1 MRAANGR
8 PSGSRFGWL
17 VAGVWAAVLTAV
29 LAPVAL
35 AQSPGLEPPERPQG
49 LRAEVSHDVV
59 SLSWDDP
66 GDASIS
72 GYQILRRDR
81 DLSPVGV
88 FEVLVDD
95 TGSAAAAYADRQVQ
109 PETRYNYRVKARNT
123 AGLSRRSN
131 FVRADTPPAPEEAIE
146 EALKK
151 AIKALPEEAVTVW
164 TGQLTVG
171 VFAAAAP
178 PVPGYAVW
186 TSQGALS
193 PDSFWF
199 DEKEYTVL
207 GLLEHGGGLNLVLD
221 RPLPHDFVLELGAR
235 RYESGA
241 SLEPVFVWA
250 GRYWWPDDAI
260 GWAAGDELTVSII
273 LDPGTTASERAP
285 APPSAYLTEAP
296 AAHNGR
302 DAFSVKLVF
311 DEPELPLSAALL
323 RDHAL
328 QVSGGSVLAVAAR
341 AGSTTNWTVTLQ
353 PDGDAPLTVS
363 LPSPA
368 DCADAGAV
376 CSADGRKLRGRL
388 TATIAGPPQ
397 LAALHIVGATL
408 SPAFDPATELFTAE
422 TGLEQV
428 TVVAAAD
435 RPSAQLTISPADADP
450 QQAGHQVA
458 LAAAGETTIELE
470 IESAAG
476 ETARVYW
483 VVLRRSAAT
492 PEPPSSGLNAL
503 RFSGLPALEFS
514 EHESR
519 FELDAPEDLEE
530 TTVIVSRAE
539 SEAVVEVFAV
549 RGDDLV
555 ADDAD
560 HDPGA
565 PGHQVRLSGWGD
577 TLLLVRVT
585 SGDGRSQRAYVT
597 HLRGEVE
604 TETAPPA
611 VRSGPRSAPRKPASS
626 GARDDD
632 DVPTLSAL
640 SLSGA
645 DLTPAFA
652 SGVFEYQAKA
662 AADVEQVTVTATPT
676 ASDGTLTVIPAD
688 ADPMLAGHQVDL
700 GAAETVI
707 AVIVSN
713 PAGQLNS
720 YLLTVLRELP
730 ATPTSLQSLVEPVA
744 SITRTSLFALAVT
757 GHTGNLRTTTN
768 YRLELR
774 PDFQHDVFSYQV
786 AAPAEITHVAISP
799 TRWFFDTNI
808 IEEPDGSV
816 IWMDKS
822 YVIGPSG
829 SEIVTT
835 YDIIVRS
842 PGADPST
849 YSITVTRPA
858 LEQTDASLYE
868 LNVQHRRLIPRFD
881 PETHEY
887 RLTVP
892 DHRDTLNVDITST
905 NSNASISVSPAD
917 ADPQEPGYQIP
928 LLPVQPGGEP
938 ALTTVTVTVTSEDLS
953 ATRTYT
959 LTVTRRTPGP
969 ALVTVELPEHCSLR
983 ELEDEPVIDTWYFV
997 TIGAQTCY
1005 RSGLN
1010 ISRMYRM
1017 VVLKRSEINIEL
1029 ITARERFLQV
1039 LDTGGVTRPRSYKYA
1054 DEINPVEQNVSYT
1067 LDAGTYIIRFDQTG
1081 WFSAHN
1087 GRFYTL
1093 NVTGDHVLRPSSRLL
1108 HDLQLDD
1115 VSLPA
1120 FDSYLLSYDV
1130 ARPANNATMTTVTA
1144 TPQAPA
1150 TAADITILPPDADL
1164 NTAGH
1169 QVEIPIDRDTLI
1181 SVRIADSD
1189 GRAAPLTY
1197 TVTVP
1202 LDAEA
1207 APTGLVASSSVDGVQ
1222 LEWISPVKNAS
1233 AITGYAIWRR
1243 SLNAG
1248 DTELT
1253 LLTADT
1259 GNADVA
1265 HLDQTATVTG
1275 DRFEYQVVALRGSV
1289 VSAGSNL
1296 ALIKY
1301 EDPSDS
1307 SLQSLSVQRA
1317 LVPGFGA
1324 DTITYEV
1331 TLPAGTST
1339 FLVDALPSSSRAT
1352 MSASPAPA
1360 HSSQGGFWYELPSS
1374 PDDGADAQIAVAIT
1388 VTSEDDSSSTTYMIT
1403 VTRATG
1409 PAPGGF
1415 KSIEVGWTF
1424 ACAIRLD
1431 GTSACWNYEVPNHA
1445 DHTSH
1450 TSYGYTI
1457 VRNQPQGGVVQEL
1470 TAAIARACTLR
1481 PDGETHC
1488 WGDFHDHI
1496 NTPLL
1501 GGQGTL
1507 TQQSGTGPLIHFFTF
1522 GTGVKLLSDGS
1533 VVDLKSGRLP
1543 SSLAAGPYQ
1552 AVGTASDFTCALDLN
1567 GHIKC
1572 WERGRS
1578 LRIPYPDVE
1587 FKYLGVGGFT
1597 TCGIRKDD
1605 STLHCW
1611 EWISNGR
1618 RYVLHENEPE
1628 GAFQMVDA
1636 GYGAIV
1642 CGVMVSGEARC
1653 WAGWNGNTSHDRFWG
1668 ITLDKFAR
1676 NAANLVVAPDLDTH
1690 SYTMVAMDRHSFACG
1705 LRTDHSIAC
1714 WGWDNEYLASML
1726 PPFESPWHD
1735 SPLLVDL
1742 SVDHGAL
1749 LPEFDRDVTEY
1760 ELSVDNATSTITITP
1775 EVTNLFASYAISADT
1790 DATVTGD
1797 TVDLSVGANV
1807 VTITVTAADG
1817 VTTRAYTLTVTR
1829 AAPTS

>member
-1 MRAANGR
+1 MRAANHWR
-8 PSGSRFGWL
+8 SGSRFRWL

-35 AQSPGLEPPERPQG
+35 AQSPGLEPPERPRG
-49 LRAEVSHDVV
+49 LRAELSHDVV
-59 SLSWDDP
+59 RLSWDDP
-66 GDASIS
+66 GDATIS

-88 FEVLVDD
+88 FEVLVED
-95 TGSAAAAYADRQVQ
+95 TGSAAAAYADRRVQ
-109 PETRYNYRVKARNT
+109 PETRYNYRVKARN
-123 AGLSRRSN
+123 AGGLSRRSN
-131 FVRADTPPAPEEAIE
+131 FVRADTPAAPEEAIE

-151 AIKALPEEAVTVW
+151 AIEALPEEAVTVW

-178 PVPGYAVW
+178 PVAGYAGW
-186 TSQGALS
+186 TRQGALS
-193 PDSFWF
+193 PESFWF
-199 DEKEYTVL
+199 DKKEYTVL

-250 GRYWWPDDAI
+250 GRYWWLDAAI
-260 GWAAGDELTVSII
+260 GWAAGDELTVSIV
-273 LDPGTTASERAP
+273 LDPSTTASARSP
-285 APPSAYLTEAP
+285 APPSAYLAEAP

-302 DAFSVKLVF
+302 DAFSLRLIF
-311 DEPELPLSAALL
+311 DEPELLLSAALL

-328 QVSGGSVLAVAAR
+328 QVSGGSVAAVAAR
-341 AGSTTNWTVTLQ
+341 AGSTTSWTVTLQ

-376 CSADGRKLRGRL
+376 CAADGRKLRGRL

-397 LAALHIVGATL
+397 LAALRIVGATL
-408 SPAFDPATELFTAE
+408 SPAFDPATELFTAAAE

-435 RPSAQLTISPADADP
+435 RPSAQLTISPPDADP

-470 IESAAG
+470 LQSLTG

-483 VVLRRSAAT
+483 VVLRRSAAA
-492 PEPPSSGLNAL
+492 PEAPSSGLNAL

-514 EHESR
+514 AHESR
-519 FELDAPEDLEE
+519 FELDAPDDLTQ
-530 TTVIVSRAE
+530 TTVVVSRTE
-539 SEAVVEVFAV
+539 SEAGVDVFTV
-549 RGDDLV
+549 RGDELV

-585 SGDGRSQRAYVT
+585 SGDGRSQRVYVT
-597 HLRGEVE
+597 RLRGEVE

-611 VRSGPRSAPRKPASS
+611 GRSGTRSAPRKPASG
-626 GARDDD
+626 GARDDE
-632 DVPTLSAL
+632 VPTLSAL
-640 SLSGA
+640 SLGGA
-645 DLTPAFA
+645 SLIPAFA
-652 SGVFEYQAKA
+652 SDVFEYQADA
-662 AADVEQVTVTATPT
+662 AADVAEVTVSATPS

-688 ADPMLAGHQVDL
+688 ADALQTGHQVSL
-700 GAAETVI
+700 GAAGTETVI

-713 PAGQLNS
+713 AAGQLNS
-720 YLLTVLRELP
+720 YLLTVLRQLP
-730 ATPTSLQSLVEPVA
+730 ATPTTPTTLQSLVVEGHELSPAFAAAVPLYSVDAGANVSDVTLTAVA
-744 SITRTSLFALAVT
+744 TADTATI
-757 GHTGNLRTTTN
+757 
-768 YRLELR
+768 
-774 PDFQHDVFSYQV
+774 DFVPADADANAPGYQV
-786 AAPAEITHVAISP
+786 AL
-799 TRWFFDTNI
+799 
-808 IEEPDGSV
+808 G
-816 IWMDKS
+816 
-822 YVIGPSG
+822 
-829 SEIVTT
+829 
-835 YDIIVRS
+835 S
-842 PGADPST
+842 PGAQTTTSIAIIISAPGAAAHTTYVVIITRAAPDPSDAALQSLSLDGHALTPAFDPETSDYALTVPADSGSVTIRAVSSSPSASLSVSPPDADPLEPGHQIPLVAVESGQPPSLTTAAVTVTSADLATTQT
-849 YSITVTRPA
+849 YTITVTRR
-858 LEQTDASLYE
+858 
-868 LNVQHRRLIPRFD
+868 VPRFL
-881 PETHEY
+881 PVTME
-887 RLTVP
+887 LP
-892 DHRDTLNVDITST
+892 PGCTLREIADGPIEGGEWTTSCG
-905 NSNASISVSPAD
+905 SVNKEQGSS
-917 ADPQEPGYQIP
+917 EPGYSSYSTYYRLVQLEHGWVTIRLLTESSVIQGQANNLVVVLRSARGISLAKRYELWNDHFHVQGP
-928 LLPVQPGGEP
+928 LGKTLKPGNYVIE
-938 ALTTVTVTVTSEDLS
+938 LVNYCRTDC
-953 ATRTYT
+953 TRDWHYT
-959 LTVTRRTPGP
+959 LRV
-969 ALVTVELPEHCSLR
+969 A
-983 ELEDEPVIDTWYFV
+983 
-997 TIGAQTCY
+997 GA
-1005 RSGLN
+1005 RS
-1010 ISRMYRM
+1010 
-1017 VVLKRSEINIEL
+1017 
-1029 ITARERFLQV
+1029 
-1039 LDTGGVTRPRSYKYA
+1039 
-1054 DEINPVEQNVSYT
+1054 
-1067 LDAGTYIIRFDQTG
+1067 
-1081 WFSAHN
+1081 
-1087 GRFYTL
+1087 
-1093 NVTGDHVLRPSSRLL
+1093 LRPSTPLL
-1108 HDLQLDD
+1108 ANLQLSD
-1115 VSLPA
+1115 VNLPP
-1120 FDSYLLSYDV
+1120 FSDQQLLYSVD
-1130 ARPANNATMTTVTA
+1130 RPAGVVAATTVTA
-1144 TPQAPA
+1144 TPQAPV
-1150 TAADITILPPDADL
+1150 TDGDVTILPLDADPI
-1164 NTAGH
+1164 TPGH
-1169 QVEIPIDRDTLI
+1169 QVKLPIDRKTVI
-1181 SVRIADSD
+1181 SVQVADPAGLAS
-1189 GRAAPLTY
+1189 PVTY
-1197 TVTVP
+1197 TVTIP
-1202 LDAEA
+1202 HDAAA
-1207 APTGLVASSSVDGVQ
+1207 APTGLSASNTADGVQ
-1222 LEWISPVKNAS
+1222 LKWIAPVKDAG
-1233 AITGYAIWRR
+1233 AITSYAVWRR
-1243 SLNAG
+1243 HLDAG
-1248 DTELT
+1248 ETELS
-1253 LLTADT
+1253 LLAADSGTADT
-1259 GNADVA
+1259 VY
-1265 HLDQTATVTG
+1265 LDQTATVIEH
-1275 DRFEYQVVALRGSV
+1275 RYEYQVVALRGSI
-1289 VSAGSNL
+1289 VSFRSNL
-1296 ALIKY
+1296 LQHRY
-1301 EDPSDS
+1301 EDPSDAG
-1307 SLQSLSVQRA
+1307 LRA
-1317 LVPGFGA
+1317 LSMNGALVSGFHA
-1324 DTITYEV
+1324 DTLSYEV
-1331 TLPAGTST
+1331 TVPAGTST
-1339 FLVDALPSSSRAT
+1339 VSVEGLPNNTRA
-1352 MSASPAPA
+1352 SISVLPAPA
-1360 HSSQGGFWYELPSS
+1360 HTSHNGYWFELDLLPAGGVPVQT
-1374 PDDGADAQIAVAIT
+1374 AIALT
-1388 VTSEDDSSSTTYMIT
+1388 VTSEDGSVTTTYTIVVTRSTTS
-1403 VTRATG
+1403 
-1409 PAPGGF
+1409 GGF

-1424 ACAIRLD
+1424 ACAIRVD
-1431 GTSACWNYEVPNHA
+1431 GTSACWNYEVPKHA

-1543 SSLAAGPYQ
+1543 ESLAAGPYQ

-1642 CGVMVSGEARC
+1642 CGVMVAGEARC

-1742 SVDHGAL
+1742 TVDNGVL
-1749 LPEFDRDVTEY
+1749 RPGFDRDVTAY
-1760 ELSVDNATSTITITP
+1760 ELSVDNATTAITITP
-1775 EVTNLFASYAISADT
+1775 EVTNLFATYAISADT
-1790 DATVTGD
+1790 DATVTDD
-1797 TVDLSVGANV
+1797 TVDLSLGANV

-1817 VTTRAYTLTVTR
+1817 VTTRASTLTVTR
-1829 AAPTS
+1829 AAAN

>member
-1 MRAANGR
+1 MRAANHWR
-8 PSGSRFGWL
+8 RSARRFGWL
-17 VAGVWAAVLTAV
+17 LPGLLVTVLAAV

-49 LRAEVSHDVV
+49 LRAEVSHDAV

-66 GDASIS
+66 GDATIS

-81 DLSPVGV
+81 DRSPVGV
-88 FEVLVDD
+88 FEVLVEDS
-95 TGSAAAAYADRQVQ
+95 GGAAAAYIDRQVQ
-109 PETRYNYRVKARNT
+109 PETRYNYRVKARNA
-123 AGLSRRSN
+123 AGLSPRSN
-131 FVRADTPPAPEEAIE
+131 FVRADTPAAPEEAIE

-151 AIKALPEEAVTVW
+151 AIEALPEEAVTVW

-178 PVPGYAVW
+178 PVPGYSVW
-186 TSQGALS
+186 TRQGALS

-199 DEKEYTVL
+199 DKKEYTVL
-207 GLLEHGGGLNLVLD
+207 GLLEHGGGLNLVLG

-235 RYESGA
+235 RYESGE

-260 GWAAGDELTVSII
+260 GWAAGDELTVSIV
-273 LDPGTTASERAP
+273 LDPSTTASERAL

-302 DAFSVKLVF
+302 DPFRVKLVF
-311 DEPELPLSAALL
+311 DESALPLSAALL

-328 QVSGGSVLAVAAR
+328 QVSGGSVLAVTQGR
-341 AGSTTNWTVTLQ
+341 RSDWLITLQ
-353 PDGDAPLTVS
+353 PDGDGPLTVS

-388 TATIAGPPQ
+388 TATVAGPPQ
-397 LAALHIVGATL
+397 LAALQIVGATL
-408 SPAFDPATELFTAE
+408 SPAFDPATELFTAAAE

-435 RPSAQLTISPADADP
+435 RPSAQLTISPPDADP

-458 LAAAGETTIELE
+458 LAAAGETTIGLELQ
-470 IESAAG
+470 SLTG
-476 ETARVYW
+476 EPARVYW

-492 PEPPSSGLNAL
+492 PEAPSSGLNAL

-519 FELDAPEDLEE
+519 FELDAPEALEE
-530 TTVIVSRAE
+530 TTVVVSRAE
-539 SEAVVEVFAV
+539 SEAGVDVFTV
-549 RGDDLV
+549 RGDELV
-555 ADDAD
+555 VDEAD

-597 HLRGEVE
+597 HLRGEPN
-604 TETAPPA
+604 TPPA
-611 VRSGPRSAPRKPASS
+611 TSGLRSGPRSAPKLNSN
-626 GARDDD
+626 GARDD
-632 DVPTLSAL
+632 VPATLSAL

-652 SGVFEYQAKA
+652 SDVFMYEASVA
-662 AADVEQVTVTATPT
+662 TDVEQVTITAMPS

-688 ADPMLAGHQVDL
+688 ADALQTGHQVSL
-700 GAAETVI
+700 GAAGTETVI

-720 YLLTVLRELP
+720 YLLTVLRDLP

-744 SITRTSLFALAVT
+744 TITRTSLFALAVT
-757 GHTGNLRTTTN
+757 GHTGNLRTTKN

-774 PDFQHDVFSYQV
+774 PDFRPDIFSYQV

-799 TRWFFDTNI
+799 TRWFFDTNT
-808 IEEPDGSV
+808 IEEPDGSA

-822 YVIGPSG
+822 YRIGPPG
-829 SEIVTT
+829 SEIATT
-835 YDIIVRS
+835 YDVIVRS

-881 PETHEY
+881 PETYEY

-892 DHRDTLNVDITST
+892 DHRDTLNVDITSS

-928 LLPVQPGGEP
+928 LVPVQPGGEP

-983 ELEDEPVIDTWYFV
+983 ELEDEPIIDTWYFM

-1029 ITARERFLQV
+1029 TTARERFLQV
-1039 LDTGGVTRPRSYKYA
+1039 LDAGGVTGPRSYTYA

-1093 NVTGDHVLRPSSRLL
+1093 NVTGDHLLRPSSPLL
-1108 HDLQLDD
+1108 RDLQLSDI
-1115 VSLPA
+1115 SLAA
-1120 FDSYLLSYDV
+1120 FDSYSLNYEV
-1130 ARPANNATMTTVTA
+1130 ARPASDVAMTTVTA
-1144 TPQAPA
+1144 TPQAPV
-1150 TAADITILPPDADL
+1150 TAAGITILPADADL

-1169 QVEIPIDRDTLI
+1169 QVEIPIDSDTII
-1181 SVRIADSD
+1181 SVRIAASG
-1189 GRAAPLTY
+1189 GRVAPLTY

-1202 LDAEA
+1202 YDAEA
-1207 APTGLVASSSVDGVQ
+1207 APTGLSASNTADGVQ
-1222 LEWISPVKNAS
+1222 LNWIAPAKNAG
-1233 AITGYAIWRR
+1233 AITGYAVWRR
-1243 SLNAG
+1243 HLDAGETALSLLAADSG
-1248 DTELT
+1248 
-1253 LLTADT
+1253 TAD
-1259 GNADVA
+1259 AVY
-1265 HLDQTATVTG
+1265 LDQTATVIR
-1275 DRFEYQVVALRGSV
+1275 DRYEYQVVALRGSV
-1289 VSAGSNL
+1289 VSAGSNVL
-1296 ALIKY
+1296 QHKY
-1301 EDPSDS
+1301 EDPSDAR
-1307 SLQSLSVQRA
+1307 LYALSVDDA

-1324 DTITYEV
+1324 DTLSYEV
-1331 TLPAGTST
+1331 TVPAGASTVRVEGLPNNSEASLSVLPA
-1339 FLVDALPSSSRAT
+1339 PSHR
-1352 MSASPAPA
+1352 
-1360 HSSQGGFWYELPSS
+1360 SQGGYWFELDPLPTDGIS
-1374 PDDGADAQIAVAIT
+1374 PQLAIALT
-1388 VTSEDDSSSTTYMIT
+1388 VTSEDGSMTTTYTVT
-1403 VTRATG
+1403 VTRSTT
-1409 PAPGGF
+1409 PAAGGF
-1415 KSIEVGWTF
+1415 KYIEVGWTF
-1424 ACAIRLD
+1424 ACAIRID
-1431 GTSACWNYEVPNHA
+1431 GTPVCWNYEVPRDA
-1445 DHTSH
+1445 DHAGWS
-1450 TSYGYTI
+1450 SYGYPI
-1457 VRNQPQGGVVQEL
+1457 VDNQPQGGVVQEL
-1470 TAAIARACTLR
+1470 TASIARACALR

-1488 WGDFHDHI
+1488 WGTLGDPI
-1496 NTPLL
+1496 NTPSI
-1501 GGQGTL
+1501 GGQETL
-1507 TQQSGTGPLIHFFTF
+1507 TQQSGTGPLIHLYTF
-1522 GTGVKLLSDGS
+1522 ETGVKLLSDGS
-1533 VVDLKSGRLP
+1533 VFDTMSGRLP
-1543 SSLAAGPYQ
+1543 ETLAAGPYQ
-1552 AVGTASDFTCALDLN
+1552 AIATARASGCGLDLD

-1572 WERGRS
+1572 WANGRAV
-1578 LRIPYPDVE
+1578 RIPYPEVE
-1587 FKYLGVGGFT
+1587 FKYLGAGGYT
-1597 TCGIRKDD
+1597 VCGIRADN
-1605 STLHCW
+1605 STLLCW
-1611 EWISNGR
+1611 EWTSDMS
-1618 RYVLHENEPE
+1618 RYVLHDNEPE
-1628 GAFQMVDA
+1628 DKFRMVDA
-1636 GYGAIV
+1636 GYGAIL
-1642 CGVMVSGEARC
+1642 CGVTVAGKAQC
-1653 WAGWNGNTSHDRFWG
+1653 WAGWNEKNSDRFWG
-1668 ITLDKFAR
+1668 HTTERYAA
-1676 NAANLVVAPDLDTH
+1676 NVANLVVAPDLDTH
-1690 SYTMVAMDRHSFACG
+1690 SYTMVAMDRQSFACG
-1705 LRTDHSIAC
+1705 LHTDHSIAC
-1714 WGWDNEYLASML
+1714 WGWDNEYLASLL
-1726 PPFESPWHD
+1726 PSFESPWHD
-1735 SPLLVDL
+1735 SAELVAL
-1742 SVDHGAL
+1742 TVDNGVL
-1749 LPEFDRDVTEY
+1749 LPEFDRDVTAY
-1760 ELSVDNATSTITITP
+1760 ELSVDNATTAITITP
-1775 EVTNLFASYAISADT
+1775 EVTNLFATYAISADT
-1790 DATVTGD
+1790 DATVIDD

-1829 AAPTS
+1829 AAAN

>member
-1 MRAANGR
+1 MRAANHWR
-8 PSGSRFGWL
+8 SRSRFGWL
-17 VAGVWAAVLTAV
+17 LAGVWVAVLTAV

-49 LRAEVSHDVV
+49 LRAEVSHDAV

-66 GDASIS
+66 GDATIS

-88 FEVLVDD
+88 FEVLVED

-109 PETRYNYRVKARNT
+109 PETRYNYRVKARNA

-131 FVRADTPPAPEEAIE
+131 FVRADTPAAPEEAIE

-151 AIKALPEEAVTVW
+151 AIEALPEEAVTVW

-178 PVPGYAVW
+178 PVAGYAGW
-186 TSQGALS
+186 TRQGALS

-199 DEKEYTVL
+199 DKKEYTVL
-207 GLLEHGGGLNLVLD
+207 GLLEHGGGLNLVLG

-260 GWAAGDELTVSII
+260 GWAAGDELTVSIV
-273 LDPGTTASERAP
+273 LDPSTTASERAP

-302 DAFSVKLVF
+302 DAFSLRLIF
-311 DEPELPLSAALL
+311 DEPELPLTAALL

-328 QVSGGSVLAVAAR
+328 QVSGGSVLAVTQGRR
-341 AGSTTNWTVTLQ
+341 ANDWLITLQ

-397 LAALHIVGATL
+397 LAALQIVGATL
-408 SPAFDPATELFTAE
+408 SPAFDPATEFYTAAAE

-435 RPSAQLTISPADADP
+435 RPSAQLTIRPADADP
-450 QQAGHQVA
+450 QQAGHQIA

-470 IESAAG
+470 LESAAG

-483 VVLRRSAAT
+483 VVLRRSAAA
-492 PEPPSSGLNAL
+492 PEAPSSGLNAL

-514 EHESR
+514 EQESR
-519 FELDAPEDLEE
+519 YELDAPEALEE

-539 SEAVVEVFAV
+539 SEAGVDIFTV
-549 RGDDLV
+549 RGDELV
-555 ADDAD
+555 VDEAD
-560 HDPGA
+560 HDPNA
-565 PGHQVRLSGWGD
+565 PGHQTLLSEWGD

-597 HLRGEVE
+597 RLRGEPNS
-604 TETAPPA
+604 PPA
-611 VRSGPRSAPRKPASS
+611 TPALRSGTRSAPKKPASS
-626 GARDDD
+626 GARDD

-645 DLTPAFA
+645 SLTPAFA
-652 SGVFEYQAKA
+652 ADVYFYQADA
-662 AADVEQVTVTATPT
+662 AADVEQVTITATPS

-688 ADPMLAGHQVDL
+688 ADPLQTGHQVSL
-700 GAAETVI
+700 GAAGTETVI
-707 AVIVSN
+707 AVIVSD
-713 PAGQLNS
+713 AQGQLNS
-720 YLLTVLRELP
+720 YLISVLRAAP
-730 ATPTSLQSLVEPVA
+730 QTPTTLQSLVVEGHELSPA
-744 SITRTSLFALAVT
+744 FAADVPLYSVDVGANVSDVT
-757 GHTGNLRTTTN
+757 LTALPT
-768 YRLELR
+768 
-774 PDFQHDVFSYQV
+774 
-786 AAPAEITHVAISP
+786 AATAT
-799 TRWFFDTNI
+799 
-808 IEEPDGSV
+808 
-816 IWMDKS
+816 
-822 YVIGPSG
+822 
-829 SEIVTT
+829 
-835 YDIIVRS
+835 
-842 PGADPST
+842 
-849 YSITVTRPA
+849 
-858 LEQTDASLYE
+858 
-868 LNVQHRRLIPRFD
+868 
-881 PETHEY
+881 
-887 RLTVP
+887 LTFV
-892 DHRDTLNVDITST
+892 
-905 NSNASISVSPAD
+905 PAD
-917 ADPQEPGYQIP
+917 ADPATPGYQVALGSPGAQTTTSIAIIISAPGAAAHATYVVIVTRAAPDPTDAALRSLSVDGYGLTPAFDAETYDYALTVPADSGSVTIRALSRSPNASLSVSPPDADPLEPGHQIP
-928 LLPVQPGGEP
+928 LAAVEPGQPP
-938 ALTTVTVTVTSEDLS
+938 SLTTATVTVTSADLS

-959 LTVTRRTPGP
+959 ITITVARKSPIFVPITM
-969 ALVTVELPEHCSLR
+969 ELPSGCTLR
-983 ELEDEPVIDTWYFV
+983 EIADGPIEGGEWTTSCGSVNKEQGSSEPGYSSYSTYYRLVQLEHGWV
-997 TIGAQTCY
+997 TIRLLTESSVIQGQANN
-1005 RSGLN
+1005 LV
-1010 ISRMYRM
+1010 
-1017 VVLKRSEINIEL
+1017 VVLRSARGISLAKRYELWNDHFHVQGPLGKTLKPGNYVIEL
-1029 ITARERFLQV
+1029 VNYCRT
-1039 LDTGGVTRPRSYKYA
+1039 DCTR
-1054 DEINPVEQNVSYT
+1054 DWHYT
-1067 LDAGTYIIRFDQTG
+1067 LRVAGAR
-1081 WFSAHN
+1081 S
-1087 GRFYTL
+1087 
-1093 NVTGDHVLRPSSRLL
+1093 LRPSTPLL
-1108 HDLQLDD
+1108 ANLQLSD
-1115 VSLPA
+1115 VNLPP
-1120 FDSYLLSYDV
+1120 FSDQQLLYSVD
-1130 ARPANNATMTTVTA
+1130 RPAGVVAATTVTA
-1144 TPQAPA
+1144 TPQAPV
-1150 TAADITILPPDADL
+1150 TDGDVTILPLDADPI
-1164 NTAGH
+1164 TPGH
-1169 QVEIPIDRDTLI
+1169 QVKLPIDRKTVI
-1181 SVRIADSD
+1181 SVQVADPAGLAS
-1189 GRAAPLTY
+1189 PVTY

-1202 LDAEA
+1202 HDAEA
-1207 APTGLVASSSVDGVQ
+1207 APTGLSASNTADGVQ
-1222 LEWISPVKNAS
+1222 LKWIAPVKDAG
-1233 AITGYAIWRR
+1233 AITSYAVWRR
-1243 SLNAG
+1243 HLDAG
-1248 DTELT
+1248 ETELS
-1253 LLTADT
+1253 LLAADSGTADT
-1259 GNADVA
+1259 VY
-1265 HLDQTATVTG
+1265 LDQTATVIEH
-1275 DRFEYQVVALRGSV
+1275 RYEYQVVALRGSI
-1289 VSAGSNL
+1289 VSFRSNL
-1296 ALIKY
+1296 LQHRY
-1301 EDPSDS
+1301 EDPSDAG
-1307 SLQSLSVQRA
+1307 LRA
-1317 LVPGFGA
+1317 LSMNGALVSGFHA
-1324 DTITYEV
+1324 DTLSYEV
-1331 TLPAGTST
+1331 TVPAGTST
-1339 FLVDALPSSSRAT
+1339 VSVEGLPNNTRA
-1352 MSASPAPA
+1352 SISVLPAPA
-1360 HSSQGGFWYELPSS
+1360 HTSHNGYWFELDLLPAGGVPVQT
-1374 PDDGADAQIAVAIT
+1374 AIALT
-1388 VTSEDDSSSTTYMIT
+1388 VTSEDGSVTTTYTIVVTRSTTS
-1403 VTRATG
+1403 
-1409 PAPGGF
+1409 GGF
-1415 KSIEVGWTF
+1415 KFIEVGWTF

-1431 GTSACWNYEVPNHA
+1431 GTSACWNYEVPKHA
-1445 DHTSH
+1445 DHTNH
-1450 TSYGYTI
+1450 TRYGYTI

-1522 GTGVKLLSDGS
+1522 GTGVKLLSVGS

-1543 SSLAAGPYQ
+1543 ESLAAGPYQ

-1611 EWISNGR
+1611 EWISSGR

-1628 GAFQMVDA
+1628 DAFQMVDA
-1636 GYGAIV
+1636 GYGAII

-1653 WAGWNGNTSHDRFWG
+1653 WAGWNDDTSRDVFWG
-1668 ITLDKFAR
+1668 ITLDDFAR

-1749 LPEFDRDVTEY
+1749 LPEFDRDVSAY
-1760 ELSVDNATSTITITP
+1760 ELSVDNATTAITITP

-1790 DATVTGD
+1790 DATVIDD
-1797 TVDLSVGANV
+1797 TVALSVGANV

-1829 AAPTS
+1829 GAAN

>member
-1 MRAANGR
+1 MRAANHWR
-8 PSGSRFGWL
+8 SRSRFGWL

-49 LRAEVSHDVV
+49 LRAEVSHDAV

-66 GDASIS
+66 GDATIS

-88 FEVLVDD
+88 FEVLVED
-95 TGSAAAAYADRQVQ
+95 TGSATAAYADRQVQ
-109 PETRYNYRVKARNT
+109 PETRYNYRVKARNA

-131 FVRADTPPAPEEAIE
+131 FVRADTPAAPEEAIE

-151 AIKALPEEAVTVW
+151 AIEALPEEAVTVW

-178 PVPGYAVW
+178 PVPGYAGW
-186 TSQGALS
+186 IQQGALS
-193 PDSFWF
+193 PRDFSFA
-199 DEKEYTVL
+199 DEYYTVL
-207 GLLEHGGGLNLVLD
+207 GLIEHGGGLNLVLD
-221 RPLPHDFVLELGAR
+221 QPLPHDFVLELGAR

-260 GWAAGDELTVSII
+260 GWAAGDELTVSIV
-273 LDPGTTASERAP
+273 LDPSTTASEREL

-302 DAFSVKLVF
+302 DAFSLRLIF
-311 DEPELPLSAALL
+311 DESDLPLSAALL
-323 RDHAL
+323 RDQAL
-328 QVSGGSVLAVAAR
+328 QVSGGSVL
-341 AGSTTNWTVTLQ
+341 TVTQGRRDSDWLITLQ

-397 LAALHIVGATL
+397 LAALQIVGATL
-408 SPAFDPATELFTAE
+408 SPAFDPATEFYTAAAE

-435 RPSAQLTISPADADP
+435 RPSAQLTIRPADADP
-450 QQAGHQVA
+450 QQAGHQIA

-470 IESAAG
+470 LESAAG

-483 VVLRRSAAT
+483 VVLRRSAAA
-492 PEPPSSGLNAL
+492 PEAPSSGLNAL

-519 FELDAPEDLEE
+519 YELDAPEALEE

-539 SEAVVEVFAV
+539 SEAGVDVFSV
-549 RGDDLV
+549 RGDELV
-555 ADDAD
+555 VDEAD
-560 HDPGA
+560 HDPNA
-565 PGHQVRLSGWGD
+565 PGHQTLLSDWGD

-597 HLRGEVE
+597 HLRGEPNS
-604 TETAPPA
+604 PPA
-611 VRSGPRSAPRKPASS
+611 TPALRSGTRAATTAK
-626 GARDDD
+626 GARDD
-632 DVPTLSAL
+632 VPTTLSAL

-652 SGVFEYQAKA
+652 ADVFEYQANA
-662 AADVEQVTVTATPT
+662 AADVAEVTVSATPS
-676 ASDGTLTVIPAD
+676 ASGGTLRVIPAD
-688 ADPMLAGHQVDL
+688 ADALQTGHQVSL
-700 GAAETVI
+700 GAVGTETVI

-713 PAGQLNS
+713 AAGQLNS

-757 GHTGNLRTTTN
+757 GHTGNLRTTKN

-774 PDFQHDVFSYQV
+774 PDFQPDIFSYQV

-799 TRWFFDTNI
+799 TRWFFDTNTI
-808 IEEPDGSV
+808 QEPDGSA

-822 YVIGPSG
+822 YRIGPPG
-829 SEIVTT
+829 SEIATT

-881 PETHEY
+881 PETYEY

-892 DHRDTLNVDITST
+892 DHRDTLNVDITSS

-928 LLPVQPGGEP
+928 LVPVQPGGEP

-983 ELEDEPVIDTWYFV
+983 ELEDEPIIDTWYFV

-1005 RSGLN
+1005 GSGLD

-1039 LDTGGVTRPRSYKYA
+1039 LDTGGVTGPRSYKYA

-1108 HDLQLDD
+1108 RDLQLDD

-1150 TAADITILPPDADL
+1150 TAADITILPADADL

-1169 QVEIPIDRDTLI
+1169 QVELPIDRDTLI
-1181 SVRIADSD
+1181 SVRIANSD
-1189 GRAAPLTY
+1189 GRVAPLTY

-1248 DTELT
+1248 ETELT

-1265 HLDQTATVTG
+1265 YLDQTPTVTG
-1275 DRFEYQVVALRGSV
+1275 DRFEYQVVALRVSV

-1301 EDPSDS
+1301 EHPSDS

-1324 DTITYEV
+1324 NTITYEV

-1339 FLVDALPSSSRAT
+1339 FQVDALPSSSRAT
-1352 MSASPAPA
+1352 ISASPAPA

-1388 VTSEDDSSSTTYMIT
+1388 VTSEDDSSSTTY
-1403 VTRATG
+1403 
-1409 PAPGGF
+1409 
-1415 KSIEVGWTF
+1415 
-1424 ACAIRLD
+1424 
-1431 GTSACWNYEVPNHA
+1431 
-1445 DHTSH
+1445 
-1450 TSYGYTI
+1450 
-1457 VRNQPQGGVVQEL
+1457 
-1470 TAAIARACTLR
+1470 
-1481 PDGETHC
+1481 
-1488 WGDFHDHI
+1488 
-1496 NTPLL
+1496 
-1501 GGQGTL
+1501 
-1507 TQQSGTGPLIHFFTF
+1507 
-1522 GTGVKLLSDGS
+1522 
-1533 VVDLKSGRLP
+1533 
-1543 SSLAAGPYQ
+1543 
-1552 AVGTASDFTCALDLN
+1552 
-1567 GHIKC
+1567 
-1572 WERGRS
+1572 
-1578 LRIPYPDVE
+1578 
-1587 FKYLGVGGFT
+1587 
-1597 TCGIRKDD
+1597 
-1605 STLHCW
+1605 
-1611 EWISNGR
+1611 
-1618 RYVLHENEPE
+1618 
-1628 GAFQMVDA
+1628 
-1636 GYGAIV
+1636 
-1642 CGVMVSGEARC
+1642 
-1653 WAGWNGNTSHDRFWG
+1653 
-1668 ITLDKFAR
+1668 
-1676 NAANLVVAPDLDTH
+1676 
-1690 SYTMVAMDRHSFACG
+1690 
-1705 LRTDHSIAC
+1705 
-1714 WGWDNEYLASML
+1714 
-1726 PPFESPWHD
+1726 
-1735 SPLLVDL
+1735 
-1742 SVDHGAL
+1742 
-1749 LPEFDRDVTEY
+1749 
-1760 ELSVDNATSTITITP
+1760 
-1775 EVTNLFASYAISADT
+1775 
-1790 DATVTGD
+1790 
-1797 TVDLSVGANV
+1797 
-1807 VTITVTAADG
+1807 TITVTPRHGTGDRR
-1817 VTTRAYTLTVTR
+1817 VQVHRSRLDLR
-1829 AAPTS
+1829 LRHPP

>member
-1 MRAANGR
+1 MRAANGSW
-8 PSGSRFGWL
+8 SGSRFRWL
-17 VAGVWAAVLTAV
+17 LAGLWVAVLTAV

-49 LRAEVSHDVV
+49 LRAEVSHDAV

-66 GDASIS
+66 GDATIS

-88 FEVLVDD
+88 FEVLVED

-109 PETRYNYRVKARNT
+109 PETRYNYRVKARNA

-131 FVRADTPPAPEEAIE
+131 FVRADTPAAPEEAIE

-151 AIKALPEEAVTVW
+151 AIEALPEEAVTVW

-178 PVPGYAVW
+178 PVPGYAGW
-186 TSQGALS
+186 TEQGALA
-193 PDSFWF
+193 PRDFSFA
-199 DEKEYTVL
+199 DEYYTVL

-260 GWAAGDELTVSII
+260 GWAAGDELTVSIV
-273 LDPGTTASERAP
+273 LDPSTTASGREL

-302 DAFSVKLVF
+302 DPFRVKLVF
-311 DEPELPLSAALL
+311 DESALPLSAALL

-328 QVSGGSVLAVAAR
+328 QVSGGSVLAVTQGR
-341 AGSTTNWTVTLQ
+341 RSDWLITLQ

-388 TATIAGPPQ
+388 TATIAGPPGPPP
-397 LAALHIVGATL
+397 LSALRLEGAAL
-408 SPAFDPATELFTAE
+408 SPAFDPATELYTAE
-422 TGLEQV
+422 AEAGLTQV
-428 TVVAAAD
+428 TVEAAAGD
-435 RPSAQLTISPADADP
+435 PAALLTITPADADA

-458 LAAAGETTIELE
+458 LAAAGETTIEIRL
-470 IESAAG
+470 SAATDDASG
-476 ETARVYW
+476 AAARGYW
-483 VVLRRSAAT
+483 VVVRRAAA
-492 PEPPSSGLNAL
+492 PEAPSSGLNAL

-539 SEAVVEVFAV
+539 SEAGVDVFTV
-549 RGDDLV
+549 RGDELV
-555 ADDAD
+555 VDDAD

-577 TLLLVRVT
+577 TLLLVRIT
-585 SGDGRSQRAYVT
+585 SGDGRSQRVYAT
-597 HLRGEVE
+597 RLRGEPN
-604 TETAPPA
+604 TPPA
-611 VRSGPRSAPRKPASS
+611 TTGLRSGTRSATTAK
-626 GARDDD
+626 GARDD
-632 DVPTLSAL
+632 VPTTLSAL

-652 SGVFEYQAKA
+652 GNVFEYQASVA
-662 AADVEQVTVTATPT
+662 TDVEQVTITATPS
-676 ASDGTLTVIPAD
+676 ASDGMLRVIPAD
-688 ADPMLAGHQVDL
+688 ADALQTGHQVDL

-720 YLLTVLRELP
+720 YLISVLRELP
-730 ATPTSLQSLVEPVA
+730 ATPTTLQSLVVEGHELSPA
-744 SITRTSLFALAVT
+744 FAA
-757 GHTGNLRTTTN
+757 
-768 YRLELR
+768 
-774 PDFQHDVFSYQV
+774 DVLQYQV
-786 AAPAEITHVAISP
+786 AADAHVSQVTLTALP
-799 TRWFFDTNI
+799 TAAAAT
-808 IEEPDGSV
+808 
-816 IWMDKS
+816 
-822 YVIGPSG
+822 
-829 SEIVTT
+829 
-835 YDIIVRS
+835 
-842 PGADPST
+842 
-849 YSITVTRPA
+849 
-858 LEQTDASLYE
+858 
-868 LNVQHRRLIPRFD
+868 
-881 PETHEY
+881 
-887 RLTVP
+887 LTFV
-892 DHRDTLNVDITST
+892 
-905 NSNASISVSPAD
+905 PAD
-917 ADPQEPGYQIP
+917 ADPTTPGYQVALGSPGAQTTTSIAIIIHAPGAAAHATYVVIVTRAAPDPSDAALRSLSLDGHTLTPAFDPETSDYALTVPADSDSVTLRALSRSPSASLSVSPPDADPLEPGHQIP
-928 LLPVQPGGEP
+928 LAAVEPGQPP
-938 ALTTVTVTVTSEDLS
+938 SLTTATVTVTSADLS
-953 ATRTYT
+953 ATRTYAIT
-959 LTVTRRTPGP
+959 ITVARKSPIFVPITM
-969 ALVTVELPEHCSLR
+969 ELPSGCTLR
-983 ELEDEPVIDTWYFV
+983 EIADGPIEGGEWTTSCGSVNKEQGSSEPGYSSYSTYYRLVQLEHGWV
-997 TIGAQTCY
+997 TIRLLTESSVIQGQANN
-1005 RSGLN
+1005 LV
-1010 ISRMYRM
+1010 
-1017 VVLKRSEINIEL
+1017 VVLRSARGISLAKRYELWNDHFHVQGPLGKTLKPGNYVIEL
-1029 ITARERFLQV
+1029 VNYCRT
-1039 LDTGGVTRPRSYKYA
+1039 DCTR
-1054 DEINPVEQNVSYT
+1054 DWHYT
-1067 LDAGTYIIRFDQTG
+1067 LRVAGAR
-1081 WFSAHN
+1081 S
-1087 GRFYTL
+1087 
-1093 NVTGDHVLRPSSRLL
+1093 LRPSTPLL
-1108 HDLQLDD
+1108 ANLQLSD
-1115 VSLPA
+1115 VNLPP
-1120 FDSYLLSYDV
+1120 FSDQQLLYSVD
-1130 ARPANNATMTTVTA
+1130 RPAGVVAATTVTA
-1144 TPQAPA
+1144 TPQAPV
-1150 TAADITILPPDADL
+1150 TDGDVTILPLDADPI
-1164 NTAGH
+1164 TPGH
-1169 QVEIPIDRDTLI
+1169 QVKLPIDRKTVI
-1181 SVRIADSD
+1181 SVQVADPAGLAS
-1189 GRAAPLTY
+1189 PVTY

-1202 LDAEA
+1202 HDAEA
-1207 APTGLVASSSVDGVQ
+1207 APTGLSASNTADGVQ
-1222 LEWISPVKNAS
+1222 LKWIAPVKDAG
-1233 AITGYAIWRR
+1233 AITSYAVWRR
-1243 SLNAG
+1243 HLDAG
-1248 DTELT
+1248 ETELS
-1253 LLTADT
+1253 LLAADSGTADT
-1259 GNADVA
+1259 VY
-1265 HLDQTATVTG
+1265 LDQTATVIEH
-1275 DRFEYQVVALRGSV
+1275 RYEYQVVALRGSI
-1289 VSAGSNL
+1289 VSFRSNL
-1296 ALIKY
+1296 LQHRY
-1301 EDPSDS
+1301 EDPSNAG
-1307 SLQSLSVQRA
+1307 LRA
-1317 LVPGFGA
+1317 LSMNGALVSGFHA
-1324 DTITYEV
+1324 DTLSYEV
-1331 TLPAGTST
+1331 TVPAGTST
-1339 FLVDALPSSSRAT
+1339 VSVEGLPNNTRA
-1352 MSASPAPA
+1352 SISVLPAPA
-1360 HSSQGGFWYELPSS
+1360 HTSHNGYWFELDLLPAGGVPVQT
-1374 PDDGADAQIAVAIT
+1374 AIALT
-1388 VTSEDDSSSTTYMIT
+1388 VTSEDGSVTTTYTIVVTRSTTS
-1403 VTRATG
+1403 
-1409 PAPGGF
+1409 GGF
-1415 KSIEVGWTF
+1415 KFIEVGWTF
-1424 ACAIRLD
+1424 ACAIRVD
-1431 GTSACWNYEVPNHA
+1431 GTSACWNYEVPRHA
-1445 DHTSH
+1445 DHTNHS
-1450 TSYGYTI
+1450 SYGYTI

-1552 AVGTASDFTCALDLN
+1552 AVGTAGEFTCALDLN
-1567 GHIKC
+1567 GRIKC
-1572 WERGRS
+1572 WESGRS

-1628 GAFQMVDA
+1628 EEFRMVDA
-1636 GYGAIV
+1636 GYGAIL

-1668 ITLDKFAR
+1668 HTIEKYAS

-1690 SYTMVAMDRHSFACG
+1690 SYTMVAMDRQSFACG

-1775 EVTNLFASYAISADT
+1775 EVTNLFATYAISADT
-1790 DATVTGD
+1790 DATVIDD

-1829 AAPTS
+1829 AAAN

>member
-1 MRAANGR
+1 MRAANHWR
-8 PSGSRFGWL
+8 SGSRFGWL
-17 VAGVWAAVLTAV
+17 LAGVWAAVLTAV

-49 LRAEVSHDVV
+49 LRAEVSHDAV

-66 GDASIS
+66 GDATIS

-88 FEVLVDD
+88 FEVLVED

-109 PETRYNYRVKARNT
+109 PETRYNYRVKARNA

-131 FVRADTPPAPEEAIE
+131 FVRADTPAAPEEAIE

-151 AIKALPEEAVTVW
+151 AIEALPEEAVTVW

-178 PVPGYAVW
+178 PVAGYAVW
-186 TSQGALS
+186 TRQGALS

-199 DEKEYTVL
+199 DKKEYTVL
-207 GLLEHGGGLNLVLD
+207 GLLEHGGGLNLVLG

-260 GWAAGDELTVSII
+260 GWAAGDELTVSIV
-273 LDPGTTASERAP
+273 LDPSTTASEREP

-296 AAHNGR
+296 AAHNGS
-302 DAFSVKLVF
+302 DAFSLRLIF
-311 DEPELPLSAALL
+311 DESGLPLTAALL

-328 QVSGGSVLAVAAR
+328 QVSGGSVLAVTQGR
-341 AGSTTNWTVTLQ
+341 RDSDWLITLQ

-397 LAALHIVGATL
+397 LAALRIVGATL
-408 SPAFDPATELFTAE
+408 SPAFDPATELFTAAAE

-435 RPSAQLTISPADADP
+435 RPSAQLTIRPADADP
-450 QQAGHQVA
+450 QQAGHQIA
-458 LAAAGETTIELE
+458 LAAEGETTIELE
-470 IESAAG
+470 LESAAG
-476 ETARVYW
+476 QTARVYW
-483 VVLRRSAAT
+483 VVLRRSAVA
-492 PEPPSSGLNAL
+492 PEAPSSGLNAL

-519 FELDAPEDLEE
+519 FELDAPEALEE

-539 SEAVVEVFAV
+539 SEAGVDIFTV
-549 RGDDLV
+549 RGDELV
-555 ADDAD
+555 VNEAD
-560 HDPGA
+560 HDPNA
-565 PGHQVRLSGWGD
+565 PGHQTLLSGWGD

-597 HLRGEVE
+597 HLRGEPNS
-604 TETAPPA
+604 PPA
-611 VRSGPRSAPRKPASS
+611 TPGLRSGTRAATTAK
-626 GARDDD
+626 GARDD
-632 DVPTLSAL
+632 VPTTLSAL

-645 DLTPAFA
+645 NLTPAFA
-652 SGVFEYQAKA
+652 SDVFQYQASV
-662 AADVEQVTVTATPT
+662 AADVEQVTITATPT
-676 ASDGTLTVIPAD
+676 ASDATLLAVIPAD
-688 ADPMLAGHQVDL
+688 ADSMLAGYQVNL
-700 GAAETVI
+700 GAAGTETVI

-713 PAGQLNS
+713 AAGQLNS

-757 GHTGNLRTTTN
+757 GHTGNLRTTKN

-774 PDFQHDVFSYQV
+774 PDFQSDIFSYQV

-799 TRWFFDTNI
+799 TRWFFDTNTI
-808 IEEPDGSV
+808 QEPDGSA

-822 YVIGPSG
+822 YRIGPPG
-829 SEIVTT
+829 SEIATT

-881 PETHEY
+881 PETYEY

-892 DHRDTLNVDITST
+892 DHRDTLNVDITSS

-928 LLPVQPGGEP
+928 LVPVQPGGEP
-938 ALTTVTVTVTSEDLS
+938 ALTTVTVTVTSQDLS

-969 ALVTVELPEHCSLR
+969 ARVTVELPEHCSLR
-983 ELEDEPVIDTWYFV
+983 ELEDEPIIDTWYFV

-1005 RSGLN
+1005 GSGLD

-1039 LDTGGVTRPRSYKYA
+1039 LDTGGVTGPRSYKYA

-1108 HDLQLDD
+1108 RDLQLDD

-1130 ARPANNATMTTVTA
+1130 ARPANNVTMTTVTA

-1150 TAADITILPPDADL
+1150 TAADITILPADADL

-1189 GRAAPLTY
+1189 GRVAPLTY

-1243 SLNAG
+1243 SLDAG
-1248 DTELT
+1248 ETELT

-1259 GNADVA
+1259 GNADA
-1265 HLDQTATVTG
+1265 AYLDQTATVTG

-1301 EDPSDS
+1301 EHPSDS

-1324 DTITYEV
+1324 NTITYEV

-1339 FLVDALPSSSRAT
+1339 FQVDALPSSSRAT
-1352 MSASPAPA
+1352 ISASPAPA

-1388 VTSEDDSSSTTYMIT
+1388 VTSEDDSSSTTYTIT

-1415 KSIEVGWTF
+1415 KFIEVGWTF

-1431 GTSACWNYEVPNHA
+1431 GTSACWNYEVPKHA
-1445 DHTSH
+1445 DHTNH
-1450 TSYGYTI
+1450 TPYGYTI

-1507 TQQSGTGPLIHFFTF
+1507 TQQSGTGPLIHLYTF

-1552 AVGTASDFTCALDLN
+1552 AVGTAGEFTCALDLN

-1628 GAFQMVDA
+1628 DAFQMVDA

-1653 WAGWNGNTSHDRFWG
+1653 WAGWNDDPGRAYFWG
-1668 ITLDKFAR
+1668 ITLNDFAR
-1676 NAANLVVAPDLDTH
+1676 NAANLVVAPNLDTH

-1742 SVDHGAL
+1742 TVDNGAL
-1749 LPEFDRDVTEY
+1749 LPEFDRDVSAY
-1760 ELSVDNATSTITITP
+1760 ELSVDNATTAITITP

-1790 DATVTGD
+1790 DATVIDD

-1829 AAPTS
+1829 AAAN

>member
-1 MRAANGR
+1 MRAANGWR
-8 PSGSRFGWL
+8 SGSRFGWL
-17 VAGVWAAVLTAV
+17 LGGLWVAVLTAV

-49 LRAEVSHDVV
+49 LRAEVSHDTV

-66 GDASIS
+66 GDATIS

-81 DLSPVGV
+81 DRSPVGV
-88 FEVLVDD
+88 FEVLVEDS
-95 TGSAAAAYADRQVQ
+95 GSAAAAYADRQVQ
-109 PETRYNYRVKARNT
+109 PETRYNYRVKARNA

-131 FVRADTPPAPEEAIE
+131 FVRADTPAAPE

-151 AIKALPEEAVTVW
+151 AIEGLPEEAVTVW

-178 PVPGYAVW
+178 PVAGYAVW
-186 TSQGALS
+186 TRQGALS

-199 DEKEYTVL
+199 DKKEYTVL
-207 GLLEHGGGLNLVLD
+207 GLLEHGGGLNLVLGQ
-221 RPLPHDFVLELGAR
+221 PLPHDFVLELGAR

-260 GWAAGDELTVSII
+260 GWAAGDELTVSIV
-273 LDPGTTASERAP
+273 LDPSTTASERAL

-302 DAFSVKLVF
+302 DPFRVKLVF
-311 DEPELPLSAALL
+311 DESALPLTAALL

-328 QVSGGSVLAVAAR
+328 QVSGGSVVAVTQGR
-341 AGSTTNWTVTLQ
+341 RSDWLITLQ
-353 PDGDAPLTVS
+353 PDGDGPLTVS

-368 DCADAGAV
+368 DCDDAGAV

-397 LAALHIVGATL
+397 LAALQIVGATL
-408 SPAFDPATELFTAE
+408 SPAFDPASELFTAE
-422 TGLEQV
+422 TALEQV
-428 TVVAAAD
+428 TVEAAAD
-435 RPSAQLTISPADADP
+435 RPSAQLTISPPDADP

-470 IESAAG
+470 LQSLTG
-476 ETARVYW
+476 EPARVYW
-483 VVLRRSAAT
+483 VVLRRSAAAT
-492 PEPPSSGLNAL
+492 EAPSSGLNAL

-539 SEAVVEVFAV
+539 SEAGVDVFTV
-549 RGDDLV
+549 RGDELV
-555 ADDAD
+555 VDDAD

-597 HLRGEVE
+597 HLRGEPNS
-604 TETAPPA
+604 PPA
-611 VRSGPRSAPRKPASS
+611 TPGLRSGPRSAPKLNSN
-626 GARDDD
+626 GARDD
-632 DVPTLSAL
+632 VPTTLSAL

-652 SGVFEYQAKA
+652 SDVFQYEANA
-662 AADVEQVTVTATPT
+662 AADLTQVTVTATPT
-676 ASDGTLTVIPAD
+676 ASDATLRVIPAD

-757 GHTGNLRTTTN
+757 GHTGNLRTTKN

-774 PDFQHDVFSYQV
+774 PDFQPDIFSYQV

-808 IEEPDGSV
+808 IEEPNGSA

-822 YVIGPSG
+822 YSIGPPG
-829 SEIVTT
+829 SEIATT
-835 YDIIVRS
+835 YNLIVRS

-868 LNVQHRRLIPRFD
+868 LNVQHRRLIPRFE
-881 PETHEY
+881 PETYEY

-892 DHRDTLNVDITST
+892 DHRDTLNVDITSS

-928 LLPVQPGGEP
+928 LVPAQPGGDP
-938 ALTTVTVTVTSEDLS
+938 ALTTVTITVTSEDLS

-969 ALVTVELPEHCSLR
+969 ALVTVEFPEHCSLR
-983 ELEDEPVIDTWYFV
+983 ELEDAPIIDTWYFL
-997 TIGAQTCY
+997 TIGEQTCY

-1039 LDTGGVTRPRSYKYA
+1039 LDTGGVRGPRSYKYA

-1108 HDLQLDD
+1108 RDLQLDG

-1120 FDSYLLSYDV
+1120 FDSYLLSYDI

-1150 TAADITILPPDADL
+1150 TAADITLLPADADL

-1181 SVRIADSD
+1181 SVRIADSG
-1189 GRAAPLTY
+1189 GRVAPLTY

-1207 APTGLVASSSVDGVQ
+1207 APTGLAASSSVDGVE

-1233 AITGYAIWRR
+1233 AVTGYAIWRR
-1243 SLNAG
+1243 SLDAG
-1248 DTELT
+1248 ETELT

-1265 HLDQTATVTG
+1265 YLDQTTTVTG
-1275 DRFEYQVVALRGSV
+1275 DRFEYQVVALRVSV

-1317 LVPGFGA
+1317 LVTGFSA
-1324 DTITYEV
+1324 DTSTYAV

-1339 FLVDALPSSSRAT
+1339 FQVDALPSSSRAT
-1352 MSASPAPA
+1352 ISASPAPA

-1374 PDDGADAQIAVAIT
+1374 PDDGADAQIAVVIT
-1388 VTSEDDSSSTTYMIT
+1388 VTSEDKSSSTTYTIT

-1409 PAPGGF
+1409 PATGGF
-1415 KSIEVGWTF
+1415 KFIEVGWTF

-1431 GTSACWNYEVPNHA
+1431 GTSACWNYEVPRHA
-1445 DHTSH
+1445 DHAGWN
-1450 TSYGYTI
+1450 SYGYPI
-1457 VRNQPQGGVVQEL
+1457 VDNQPQGGVVQEL
-1470 TAAIARACTLR
+1470 TAAIARACALR

-1488 WGDFHDHI
+1488 WGTLGDPI
-1496 NTPLL
+1496 NTPSI

-1552 AVGTASDFTCALDLN
+1552 AVGTAGEFTCALDLN

-1572 WERGRS
+1572 WESGRS

-1628 GAFQMVDA
+1628 DKFRMVDA
-1636 GYGAIV
+1636 GYGAIL
-1642 CGVMVSGEARC
+1642 CGVTVAGKAQC
-1653 WAGWNGNTSHDRFWG
+1653 WAGWNENQGRDRFWG
-1668 ITLDKFAR
+1668 YTTERYAANL
-1676 NAANLVVAPDLDTH
+1676 ANLVVAPDLDTH
-1690 SYTMVAMDRHSFACG
+1690 SYTMVAMDRQSFACG
-1705 LRTDHSIAC
+1705 LRTDSSIAC
-1714 WGWDNEYLASML
+1714 WGWDNEYLASLL

-1735 SPLLVDL
+1735 SAELIALTVDNG
-1742 SVDHGAL
+1742 VL
-1749 LPEFDRDVTEY
+1749 LPEFDRDVTAY
-1760 ELSVDNATSTITITP
+1760 ELSVDNATTAISVTP

-1790 DATVTGD
+1790 DAEIDGV
-1797 TVDLSVGANV
+1797 VDLSVGANV

-1817 VTTRAYTLTVTR
+1817 VTTRDYTVTVTR
-1829 AAPTS
+1829 AAAN

>member
-1 MRAANGR
+1 MRAANHWR
-8 PSGSRFGWL
+8 SGSRFGWL

-49 LRAEVSHDVV
+49 LRAEVSHDAV

-66 GDASIS
+66 GDATIS

-88 FEVLVDD
+88 FEVLVED

-109 PETRYNYRVKARNT
+109 PETRYNYRVKARNA

-131 FVRADTPPAPEEAIE
+131 FVRADTPAAPEEAIE

-151 AIKALPEEAVTVW
+151 AIEALPEEAVTVW

-178 PVPGYAVW
+178 PVAGYAVW
-186 TSQGALS
+186 TRQGALS

-199 DEKEYTVL
+199 DKKEYTVL
-207 GLLEHGGGLNLVLD
+207 GLLEHGGGLNLVLG

-260 GWAAGDELTVSII
+260 GWAAGDELTVSIV
-273 LDPGTTASERAP
+273 LDPSTTASERAL

-302 DAFSVKLVF
+302 DAFSLRLIF
-311 DEPELPLSAALL
+311 DESGLPLSAALL
-323 RDHAL
+323 RDHAV
-328 QVSGGSVLAVAAR
+328 QVSGGSVLAVTQGR
-341 AGSTTNWTVTLQ
+341 RDSDWLITLQ

-397 LAALHIVGATL
+397 LAALQIVGATL
-408 SPAFDPATELFTAE
+408 SPAFDPATELFTAAAE

-435 RPSAQLTISPADADP
+435 RPSAQLTIRPADADP
-450 QQAGHQVA
+450 QQAGHQIA
-458 LAAAGETTIELE
+458 LAAAGETTLELE
-470 IESAAG
+470 LESAAG

-483 VVLRRSAAT
+483 VVLRRSAAA
-492 PEPPSSGLNAL
+492 PEAPSSGLNAL

-519 FELDAPEDLEE
+519 FELDAPEALEE

-539 SEAVVEVFAV
+539 SEAGVDIFSV
-549 RGDDLV
+549 RGDELV
-555 ADDAD
+555 VDEAD
-560 HDPGA
+560 HDPNA

-597 HLRGEVE
+597 RLRGDVE

-611 VRSGPRSAPRKPASS
+611 VRSETRSAPKKPASS
-626 GARDDD
+626 GARDDEAL
-632 DVPTLSAL
+632 TLSAL

-652 SGVFEYQAKA
+652 SDVFEYQANVA
-662 AADVEQVTVTATPT
+662 TDIEQVTISATPS
-676 ASDGTLTVIPAD
+676 ASDGALTVIPAD
-688 ADPMLAGHQVDL
+688 ADALQTGHQVSL
-700 GAAETVI
+700 GAAGTETVI

-713 PAGQLNS
+713 AAGQLNS

-757 GHTGNLRTTTN
+757 GHTGNLRTTKN

-774 PDFQHDVFSYQV
+774 PDFQPDIFSYQV

-799 TRWFFDTNI
+799 TRWFFDTNTI
-808 IEEPDGSV
+808 QEPDGSA

-822 YVIGPSG
+822 YRIGPPG
-829 SEIVTT
+829 SEIAST

-881 PETHEY
+881 PETYEY

-892 DHRDTLNVDITST
+892 DHRDTLNVDITSS

-928 LLPVQPGGEP
+928 LVPVQPGGEP

-983 ELEDEPVIDTWYFV
+983 ELEDEPIIDTWYFV

-1005 RSGLN
+1005 GSGLD

-1039 LDTGGVTRPRSYKYA
+1039 LDTGGVTGPRSYKYA

-1108 HDLQLDD
+1108 RDLQLDD

-1150 TAADITILPPDADL
+1150 TAADITILPADADL

-1189 GRAAPLTY
+1189 GRVAPLTY

-1243 SLNAG
+1243 SLDAG
-1248 DTELT
+1248 ETELT

-1259 GNADVA
+1259 GNADA
-1265 HLDQTATVTG
+1265 AYLDQTTTVTG

-1301 EDPSDS
+1301 EHPSDS

-1317 LVPGFGA
+1317 LVPGFSA

-1352 MSASPAPA
+1352 ISASPAPA

-1388 VTSEDDSSSTTYMIT
+1388 VTSEDGSSSTTYTIT

-1409 PAPGGF
+1409 PATGGF
-1415 KSIEVGWTF
+1415 KFIEVGWTF

-1431 GTSACWNYEVPNHA
+1431 GTSACWNYEVPKHA
-1445 DHTSH
+1445 DHTNH
-1450 TSYGYTI
+1450 TPYGYTI

-1543 SSLAAGPYQ
+1543 
-1552 AVGTASDFTCALDLN
+1552 
-1567 GHIKC
+1567 
-1572 WERGRS
+1572 
-1578 LRIPYPDVE
+1578 RI
-1587 FKYLGVGGFT
+1587 L
-1597 TCGIRKDD
+1597 
-1605 STLHCW
+1605 
-1611 EWISNGR
+1611 GR
-1618 RYVLHENEPE
+1618 RS
-1628 GAFQMVDA
+1628 
-1636 GYGAIV
+1636 I
-1642 CGVMVSGEARC
+1642 SSRR
-1653 WAGWNGNTSHDRFWG
+1653 NGGR
-1668 ITLDKFAR
+1668 
-1676 NAANLVVAPDLDTH
+1676 V
-1690 SYTMVAMDRHSFACG
+1690 YM
-1705 LRTDHSIAC
+1705 RT
-1714 WGWDNEYLASML
+1714 
-1726 PPFESPWHD
+1726 
-1735 SPLLVDL
+1735 
-1742 SVDHGAL
+1742 
-1749 LPEFDRDVTEY
+1749 
-1760 ELSVDNATSTITITP
+1760 
-1775 EVTNLFASYAISADT
+1775 
-1790 DATVTGD
+1790 
-1797 TVDLSVGANV
+1797 
-1807 VTITVTAADG
+1807 
-1817 VTTRAYTLTVTR
+1817 
-1829 AAPTS
+1829 